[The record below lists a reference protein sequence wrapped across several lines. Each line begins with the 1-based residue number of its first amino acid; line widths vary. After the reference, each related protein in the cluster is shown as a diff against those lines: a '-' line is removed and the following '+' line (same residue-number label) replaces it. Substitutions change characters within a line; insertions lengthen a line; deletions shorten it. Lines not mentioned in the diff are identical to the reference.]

1 MTGLYLQLGEIFIN
15 LDIYIFSFSENF
27 VHLLTVV
34 ILSGIEMTII
44 TLTNSI
50 YDWFIRVLPL
60 VNSLF

>member
-1 MTGLYLQLGEIFIN
+1 MTGLSLQLGEVFIN
-15 LDIYIFSFSENF
+15 LDIYFFSFSENF